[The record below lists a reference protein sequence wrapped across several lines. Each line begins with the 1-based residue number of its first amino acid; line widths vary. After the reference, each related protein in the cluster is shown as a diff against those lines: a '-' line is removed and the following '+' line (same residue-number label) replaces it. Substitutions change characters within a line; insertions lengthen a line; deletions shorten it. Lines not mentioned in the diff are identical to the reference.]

1 MERSQRTLMSKQYDF
16 SQYTNLPWMK
26 RALDPK
32 TPMTKARESILTRST
47 EYQGKEILYPL
58 IRMENGAL
66 KKYSEEEAFKKAIE
80 KNDFITFNTPAEA
93 INFGQALTNYLS
105 RLRKGQ

>member
-1 MERSQRTLMSKQYDF
+1 MERNKRTLMSNQYNF
-16 SQYTNLPWMK
+16 SKYANLPLMK

-32 TPMTKARESILTRST
+32 TPMTQARESIRTMSR
-47 EYQGKEILYPL
+47 EYQGKEILFPT

-66 KKYSEEEAFKKAIE
+66 KKYTPDEAFKKAIE
-80 KNDFITFNTPAEA
+80 NSDFITVSSGSQANDFARSLS
-93 INFGQALTNYLS
+93 NFLG